1 MKRNLLR
8 LSRKFVSYRNITLKF
23 LQLHTTIYTETV
35 ESLTYVRIQR
45 STCVVFFFFY
55 KTGLI
60 FHKFSARLQP
70 QNVLKF
76 HLFPGAVRKT
86 KRLAP
91 YMYYT
96 AVSEVYYLHCPLNYE
111 FQSSFNLKNF
121 QFTITRLSL
130 SLFLK
135 FVQRVGEGFEHT

>member
-1 MKRNLLR
+1 MW
-8 LSRKFVSYRNITLKF
+8 F
-23 LQLHTTIYTETV
+23 
-35 ESLTYVRIQR
+35 
-45 STCVVFFFFY
+45 FFFFY

-96 AVSEVYYLHCPLNYE
+96 PGCIRGVLP
-111 FQSSFNLKNF
+111 
-121 QFTITRLSL
+121 SL
-130 SLFLK
+130 SVELRVSVKFQPEKLSVYNNEAQPELVLK
-135 FVQRVGEGFEHT
+135 ICSACGGGL